1 MLWAITYNKND
12 LLMNSIN
19 SGNGTNL
26 GANEGN
32 IGLGTGLHSL
42 SDILK
47 ETDFPNFCC
56 LFGLCFA
63 GCGWLIPALKY
74 IYFLV
79 FTLRQQLNGLH
90 FGYY

>member
-1 MLWAITYNKND
+1 
-12 LLMNSIN
+12 MNSIN

-56 LFGLCFA
+56 LFGLCFS
-63 GCGWLIPALKY
+63 GCG
-74 IYFLV
+74 
-79 FTLRQQLNGLH
+79 
-90 FGYY
+90 